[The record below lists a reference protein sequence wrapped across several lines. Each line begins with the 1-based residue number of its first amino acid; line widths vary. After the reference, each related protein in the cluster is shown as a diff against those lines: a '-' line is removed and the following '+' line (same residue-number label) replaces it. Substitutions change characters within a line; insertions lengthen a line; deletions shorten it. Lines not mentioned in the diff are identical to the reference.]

1 MWFAT
6 EGSDGVGDAGSDV
19 IGKKVYG
26 GGWGRRWERWGREG
40 GGGGFEGVLVL
51 VFPDGFD
58 FTWSPFGNTWE
69 GKRNR

>member
-40 GGGGFEGVLVL
+40 GGGGV
-51 VFPDGFD
+51 
-58 FTWSPFGNTWE
+58 
-69 GKRNR
+69 

>member
-1 MWFAT
+1 
-6 EGSDGVGDAGSDV
+6 V

-26 GGWGRRWERWGREG
+26 GGGGRRWERWGRRG
-40 GGGGFEGVLVL
+40 GSLRAFWLFWFL